1 MSSLAKMLNS
11 CDAQQLGNLVSD
23 LIRLNL
29 QVQFDAEEYS
39 RLNQYQVR
47 VDLNQLITPELQRF

>member
-47 VDLNQLITPELQRF
+47 VDLN